1 MPPLICGLSNTGRT
15 SGPMRRSATD
25 VVMPRPASPSPA
37 RRRRTTRRRR
47 SLLRTMI
54 PLPAIPQLIVLL
66 VTAHP
71 LRERPS
77 PVTDLPLS
85 TCALL
90 CMIRKVTDGGWIT
103 IMVLA
108 GIWPMTPELNC
119 STRVPSARE
128 REVTA
133 TCALVTGLTLS
144 DSPAKPTTNGLPGTS
159 VTSAEDTP
167 TSLLSTFTRA
177 SATPIVWSLLK
188 LPATEPLPRWS
199 PSMVL
204 LPSEVSTLRSSRNK
218 MPL

>member
-1 MPPLICGLSNTGRT
+1 MPPQICGLSNTGRT
-15 SGPMRRSATD
+15 SGPMRRSVTH

-37 RRRRTTRRRR
+37 RRRRTTRRKNSPLRVLWKIPQQI
-47 SLLRTMI
+47 LLRRK
-54 PLPAIPQLIVLL
+54 P
-66 VTAHP
+66 
-71 LRERPS
+71 RPS